1 MAPAGPGIR
10 GMSAYHA
17 LPSRAA
23 LRLGLAGG
31 RGLGPGRRVPALPIF
46 GGAMAEERRGQAQR
60 DRDQLTPDE
69 VDVIVQPGF
78 EYPLDRQPVQARPQ
92 IVEAVDN
99 VIAAAQRIARFKLGL
114 RRVDLAD
121 AKIDRAREAR
131 VEQQKPGDPR
141 RRRALETAAKAR
153 LGEDGGA
160 VWLDRTHPALGNR
173 SPRVA
178 AVVSVEGFENAIEL
192 LQGPRELAA

>member
-69 VDVIVQPGF
+69 VDEIVQPGF
-78 EYPLDRQPVQARPQ
+78 EDPLDRQPVQARPQ
-92 IVEAVDN
+92 SVEAVDN
-99 VIAAAQRIARFKLGL
+99 VIAAAQRIARFKLG
-114 RRVDLAD
+114 
-121 AKIDRAREAR
+121 RAR
-131 VEQQKPGDPR
+131 DR
-141 RRRALETAAKAR
+141 RRKRGRPGWTAGDISCRADRWSGRRAR
-153 LGEDGGA
+153 CSDQAGRSTRPGRG
-160 VWLDRTHPALGNR
+160 RTC
-173 SPRVA
+173 PR
-178 AVVSVEGFENAIEL
+178 
-192 LQGPRELAA
+192 